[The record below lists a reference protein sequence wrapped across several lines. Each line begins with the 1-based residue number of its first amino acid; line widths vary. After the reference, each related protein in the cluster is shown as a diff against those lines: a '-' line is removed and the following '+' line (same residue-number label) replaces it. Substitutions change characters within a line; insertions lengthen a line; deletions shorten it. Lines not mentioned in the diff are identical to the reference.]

1 MINVL
6 QYALYEGWNAVKAG
20 RCTVHRV
27 NRGNREN
34 RGNIGNREM
43 GYTEGGRGRYN
54 TGIEGLQHRTLLGL
68 FIYGCRTVFLEQCL
82 RSTQLR
88 AFPPLVP
95 LCATIPGDVQWR
107 E

>member
-20 RCTVHRV
+20 DVQYRE
-27 NRGNREN
+27 EN
-34 RGNIGNREM
+34 RGNGGNGGNGEM
-43 GYTEGGRGRYN
+43 GYTERDRGRYS

-88 AFPPLVP
+88 AFPPFG
-95 LCATIPGDVQWR
+95 ATIPGDVQWR